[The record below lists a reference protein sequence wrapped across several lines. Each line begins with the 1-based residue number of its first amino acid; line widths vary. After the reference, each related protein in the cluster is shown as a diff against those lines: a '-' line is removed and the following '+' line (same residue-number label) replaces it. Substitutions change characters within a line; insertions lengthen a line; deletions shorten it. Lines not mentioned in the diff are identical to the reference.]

1 MEDQPHSS
9 SSLSFSPLP
18 NPDWVRPTQRRF
30 IVNKSAILPIPALL
44 LFLAILFSL
53 PSSPRVQ
60 ASPPEPP
67 SVVESVYEEVYL
79 PLVTLTGKISAEAF
93 MGSDRYAE
101 LRFQGDEPPLPS
113 VIHAVYGPPNDLH
126 TAEFPLNPDGSFQ
139 LILPPSSVI
148 LQARVPGHLPQ
159 TIQVEA
165 TRDLTVTFPMLVAG
179 DANGDGAIDL
189 KDLFLLAKHFQ
200 EKGPWTD
207 REDALPD
214 LNRDQEVN
222 LLDAQYILQNLGTT
236 LQNLSATDRGNFE

>member
-1 MEDQPHSS
+1 MGDQPHPSS
-9 SSLSFSPLP
+9 SPSFSPLP

-44 LFLAILFSL
+44 LFLAILFLL

-67 SVVESVYEEVYL
+67 SVVESVYGEVYL

-93 MGSDRYAE
+93 MGSGQYAE
-101 LRFQGDEPPLPS
+101 LRFQGEEPPLPG
-113 VIHAVYGPPNDLH
+113 VIHAVYGPPNNLH

-159 TIQVEA
+159 TIQLEA
-165 TRDLTVTFPMLVAG
+165 TRDLTVTFPMLIAG
-179 DANGDGAIDL
+179 DVNGDGAIDL
-189 KDLFLLAKHFQ
+189 KDLFRLAKHFQ

-207 REDALPD
+207 REHALPD

-222 LLDAQYILQNLGTT
+222 LLDAQYILQNLRIS
-236 LQNLSATDRGNFE
+236 LQNVSAKDRRIFE

>member
-1 MEDQPHSS
+1 MGDQPHPSS
-9 SSLSFSPLP
+9 SHLFSPLP

-30 IVNKSAILPIPALL
+30 IVKKSAILPIPALL
-44 LFLAILFSL
+44 LIFPILFSL
-53 PSSPRVQ
+53 PSWPRVQ

-67 SVVESVYEEVYL
+67 SVGESVYGEVYR

-93 MGSDRYAE
+93 MGSDQNGE
-101 LRFQGDEPPLPS
+101 LRFQGDELPLPS
-113 VIHAVYGPPNDLH
+113 VIHAVYGPPNDSH
-126 TAEFPLNPDGSFQ
+126 TVEFPLNPDGSFQ
-139 LILPPSSVI
+139 LILPLSSVI

-179 DANGDGAIDL
+179 DVNGDGAINL
-189 KDLFLLAKHFQ
+189 KDLFRLAKHFQ

-222 LLDAQYILQNLGTT
+222 LLDAQFILKNLRIS